1 MLQIV
6 NFRQTLSGIFMTR
19 GTVKVK
25 LRPIKLAFLVNPK
38 DKKSLLKAIEINTFL
53 WGGMYNPIIPTY
65 KRIPS
70 NWEGLPSKNL
80 SAQDVVLGYLDNF
93 DPDYVVP
100 IGECTEYF
108 LDIGHR
114 EKIDNASQILETSK
128 RYGITSYGID
138 FFEILHYFFEEELKF
153 QRKYPLDICIPRFGI
168 RFHPFLASVFGKL
181 PESYDKVFWEK
192 FAKTLEAQKIKCS
205 TSNYAEFFDPQN
217 LFFTRMTTLY
227 LKSERL
233 PKRCIFFLDATKSL
247 DIIDYWNLRAMGWD
261 VFPVPKQFMQSDKT
275 KLPILDFIQKN
286 YSPRDLNPA
295 IHSPTT
301 ILKSR
306 SVSDDEHRRF
316 YDLFEEVKLVS
327 KTSYPRVWDQW
338 ERSMDQAQC
347 REVEAD
353 TTEHDISMDGEEIRF
368 KTLDPKFIMR
378 GTLPIP
384 RFANEIELKFEQ
396 GNALFAEV
404 IPEGGWELTK
414 DLGIFQIS
422 EWRISR
428 KGLVYLSWHSKSKVS
443 LPLPQAE
450 MVFTRWL
457 ESKGWTVELS
467 SAGRIAKQMI
477 LQLGRGSS
485 VWFLAQE
492 GILQLLKKMN
502 SSDQKSVSEKF
513 VRGEIQKIANQG
525 KHKREGGAERIIQQ
539 LINAK
544 VFQLGMEI
552 QCSICTKRSWYSVK
566 AADYELQCLQCLS
579 QISFPPDSKKV
590 KWAYRTLGP
599 FSLPNQADGAYT
611 VLLTLR
617 FFSDLLLLGG
627 ATTPLMSFTAQKDG
641 MKPLEVDLALFF
653 QVPGLINSNLEL
665 IFAECKTFNDFKK
678 KDVERMTDLGKMFP
692 DAVLVFATLKECLSD
707 NEKKIIRPMVD
718 NSRKNRKRSIPFNPV
733 LILTGTELFWQSSL
747 SEWQQK
753 MEEKIRFIDYPSPP
767 RSQLLVF
774 CDYTQQVYLNM
785 DP

>member
-1 MLQIV
+1 
-6 NFRQTLSGIFMTR
+6 MTR
-19 GTVKVK
+19 GTVNVK
-25 LRPIKLAFLVNPK
+25 LRPIKLAFLVNPN
-38 DKKSLLKAIEINTFL
+38 DKESLLKAIEINTFL

-65 KRIPS
+65 KRIPQ

-80 SAQDVVLGYLDNF
+80 SAQNIIAGYLDNF

-100 IGECTEYF
+100 MGECAEF
-108 LDIGHR
+108 SIDIGHR
-114 EKIDNASQILETSK
+114 QKIDNASQILATTEAW
-128 RYGITSYGID
+128 GITSYGVSI
-138 FFEILHYFFEEELKF
+138 FEILNYLFEDKLSF
-153 QRKYPLDICIPRFGI
+153 QLKYPLDICIPRFSTP
-168 RFHPFLASVFGKL
+168 FHSFLASVFGKL
-181 PESYDKVFWEK
+181 PENFDNIFWENR
-192 FAKTLEAQKIKCS
+192 ARTLEAKKVKYSDLIY
-205 TSNYAEFFDPQN
+205 TEFFNDQN
-217 LFFTRMTTLY
+217 LFFTRMTKLY
-227 LKSERL
+227 LKPENHQ
-233 PKRCIFFLDATKSL
+233 KRCIFFLDATKPL
-247 DIIDYWNLRAMGWD
+247 DIMDYWNLRAIGWH
-261 VFPVPKQFMQSDKT
+261 VFPVPKQFMRSDKT

-286 YSPRDLNPA
+286 YLPRDLNPA
-295 IHSPTT
+295 IYSLTT

-306 SVSDDEHRRF
+306 SASEDEHRRF
-316 YDLFEEVKLVS
+316 CGLFEEAKVVS
-327 KTSYPRVWDQW
+327 KTSYPRVWNQW
-338 ERSMDQAQC
+338 ERSMDQVQC
-347 REVEAD
+347 REIEAD
-353 TTEHDISMDGEEIRF
+353 TTEHDIPMNEEEVRF
-368 KTLDPKFIMR
+368 KTLDPKFKVTGILH
-378 GTLPIP
+378 TP
-384 RFANEIELKFEQ
+384 RFANEIELKFYRE
-396 GNALFAEV
+396 NTLLAEV

-422 EWRISR
+422 KWRISR
-428 KGLVYLSWHSKSKVS
+428 KGLVYLSCHPGSTVS

-450 MVFTRWL
+450 TVFTKWF
-457 ESKGWTVELS
+457 EAKGWTVELS

-485 VWFLAQE
+485 IWFLAQE

-513 VRGEIQKIANQG
+513 VRGEVQKIANQG
-525 KHKREGGAERIIQQ
+525 KYKREGGAERIIQE
-539 LINAK
+539 LIDAK

-566 AADYELQCLQCLS
+566 AADYELQCSQCLS

-641 MKPLEVDLALFF
+641 MKPLEADLALFF
-653 QVPGLINSNLEL
+653 QVSGLVNSSHEL

-678 KDVERMTDLGKMFP
+678 KDVVRMTDLGKAFP

-707 NEKKIIRPMVD
+707 NEKKILRPIVN
-718 NSRKNRKRSIPFNPV
+718 NSRKNRKKGIPFNPV

-753 MEEKIRFIDYPSPP
+753 MEEKIRFIDHPRPP

-774 CDYTQQVYLNM
+774 CDHTQQVYLNM
-785 DP
+785 DL

>member
-1 MLQIV
+1 
-6 NFRQTLSGIFMTR
+6 MTR
-19 GTVKVK
+19 GTVNVK
-25 LRPIKLAFLVNPK
+25 LRPIKLAFLVNPN
-38 DKKSLLKAIEINTFL
+38 DKASLLKAIEINTFL
-53 WGGMYNPIIPTY
+53 WGGVYNPIIPTY
-65 KRIPS
+65 KRIPP

-80 SAQDVVLGYLDNF
+80 NAKSIVSGYLDNF
-93 DPDYVVP
+93 DPDYIVLM
-100 IGECTEYF
+100 GECAEYS
-108 LDIGHR
+108 LDIGPR
-114 EKIDNASQILETSK
+114 QKIDNASPILATTEGF
-128 RYGITSYGID
+128 GITSYGINL
-138 FFEILHYFFEEELKF
+138 FEILKYFFEEELKF
-153 QRKYPLDICIPRFGI
+153 QRRYPLDICIPRFGI
-168 RFHPFLASVFGKL
+168 RFHSFLASVFGKL
-181 PESYDKVFWEK
+181 PESYDKVFWENW
-192 FAKTLEAQKIKCS
+192 AKTLDAQKVKCS
-205 TSNYAEFFDPQN
+205 TSNYAGFFDPQN
-217 LFFTRMTTLY
+217 LFFTRMTTRY
-227 LKSERL
+227 LEPERL

-247 DIIDYWNLRAMGWD
+247 DIIDYWNLRAIGWN
-261 VFPVPKQFMQSDKT
+261 VFPVPKQFMRSDKT

-286 YSPRDLNPA
+286 YSPLDLNPE
-295 IHSPTT
+295 IYPPTT

-306 SVSDDEHRRF
+306 SVSEDEHRRF
-316 YDLFEEVKLVS
+316 YDLLEKVKVVS
-327 KTSYPRVWDQW
+327 KTSYPRVWGRDQW
-338 ERSMDQAQC
+338 ERTLDQVQC
-347 REVEAD
+347 REIEAD
-353 TTEHDISMDGEEIRF
+353 TTEHDISMNGEEIRF

-384 RFANEIELKFEQ
+384 RFANEIKLKFDR
-396 GNALFAEV
+396 GNALLAEI

-422 EWRISR
+422 ELRISR
-428 KGLVYLSWHSKSKVS
+428 KGLVYLSRHSKGKVS

-457 ESKGWTVELS
+457 KSRGWTAELS

-485 VWFLAQE
+485 VWFLAHKD
-492 GILQLLKKMN
+492 ILQLLKKMN
-502 SSDQKSVSEKF
+502 SSDQKSVPEEF
-513 VRGEIQKIANQG
+513 VRGEVQKIANQG
-525 KHKREGGAERIIQQ
+525 KYKREGGAENIIQR
-539 LINAK
+539 LIDAK

-566 AADYELQCLQCLS
+566 AADYELQCPQCHS

-599 FSLPNQADGAYT
+599 FSLPNQAEGAYT

-617 FFSDLLLLGG
+617 FFSDLLLLAG

-641 MKPLEVDLALFF
+641 MKLLEADLALFF
-653 QVPGLINSNLEL
+653 QVLGLENSRHEL

-678 KDVERMTDLGKMFP
+678 KDIERMTDLGKAFP

-707 NEKKIIRPMVD
+707 NEKKILRPMVN
-718 NSRKNRKRSIPFNPV
+718 NSRKNRKRGIPFNPV

-774 CDYTQQVYLNM
+774 CNWTQQVYLSM

>member
-1 MLQIV
+1 
-6 NFRQTLSGIFMTR
+6 MTR
-19 GTVKVK
+19 GTVNVK
-25 LRPIKLAFLVNPK
+25 LRPIKLAFLVNPN
-38 DKKSLLKAIEINTFL
+38 DNTSLLKAIEINTFL
-53 WGGMYNPIIPTY
+53 WGGAYNPIIPTY
-65 KRIPS
+65 KQIS
-70 NWEGLPSKNL
+70 SKWKKFPHEKNI
-80 SAQDVVLGYLDNF
+80 SAQSVVSGYLDNF

-100 IGECTEYF
+100 MGECAEYS

-114 EKIDNASQILETSK
+114 QKIDNASQILETSK

-181 PESYDKVFWEK
+181 PESYDKIFWEN
-192 FAKTLEAQKIKCS
+192 FAKTLEAQKIDFS
-205 TSNYAEFFDPQN
+205 TSNYTEFFDPQN
-217 LFFTRMTTLY
+217 LFFRRMTALY
-227 LKSERL
+227 LKPERL
-233 PKRCIFFLDATKSL
+233 PKRCIFFLHATKSL
-247 DIIDYWNLRAMGWD
+247 DIIDYWNLRAIGWN
-261 VFPVPKQFMQSDKT
+261 VFPVPKQFMRSDKT
-275 KLPILDFIQKN
+275 KLPILDFIEKN
-286 YSPRDLNPA
+286 HMPCGSNLEID
-295 IHSPTT
+295 SPTT

-306 SVSDDEHRRF
+306 SVSEDEHREF
-316 YDLFEEVKLVS
+316 CDLFEEVKVVS
-327 KTSYPRVWDQW
+327 KTSYPRVWDQR
-338 ERSMDQAQC
+338 ERSMDHVQC

-353 TTEHDISMDGEEIRF
+353 TTEHDISMDEEEIRF

-378 GTLPIP
+378 GTPPIP

-428 KGLVYLSWHSKSKVS
+428 KGLVYLSRHSKSKVS

-450 MVFTRWL
+450 IVFTRWL

-477 LQLGRGSS
+477 LQLGRESS
-485 VWFLAQE
+485 VWFLAQK
-492 GILQLLKKMN
+492 GILQLLNKMN
-502 SSDQKSVSEKF
+502 SSDQKSVSEEF
-513 VRGEIQKIANQG
+513 VRGEVQKIANQV
-525 KHKREGGAERIIQQ
+525 KYKREGGAERIIQE
-539 LINAK
+539 LIDAK

-552 QCSICTKRSWYSVK
+552 QCSICTKHSWYSVK
-566 AADYELQCLQCLS
+566 AADYALQCPQCLS

-599 FSLPNQADGAYT
+599 FSSSNQADGAYT

-617 FFSDLLLLGG
+617 FFSHLLLLDG
-627 ATTPLMSFTAQKDG
+627 ATTPLMSFKAEKERI
-641 MKPLEVDLALFF
+641 KIEADLALFF
-653 QVPGLINSNLEL
+653 QVSGLINSSHEL
-665 IFAECKTFNDFKK
+665 IFSECKTFNDFKK
-678 KDVERMTDLGKMFP
+678 KDVERMTDLGKAFP
-692 DAVLVFATLKECLSD
+692 DAVLVFATLKEQLSA
-707 NEKKIIRPMVD
+707 NEKKNLRPMVN
-718 NSRKNRKRSIPFNPV
+718 NSRKNWKKGIPFNPV
-733 LILTGTELFWQSSL
+733 LILTGTELFWQSGL

-753 MEEKIRFIDYPSPP
+753 MEKKIRFIDYPSPP
-767 RSQLLVF
+767 RSQLLAF
-774 CDYTQQVYLNM
+774 CDFTQQVYLNM